1 MHDATKV
8 ELIDVKKIFQPTHRI
23 GRIVYEDIVPLVS
36 SVRTFGVICPIL
48 IRKISFG
55 KFELID
61 GSQRLRAAV
70 LCGEEE
76 IPAIVM
82 HCSKEE
88 SVGLHWHLHKNN
100 RQIHYFDY
108 AIFYRDLMASG
119 MTEDSI
125 ATVLQ
130 IGTEEI
136 TKKLLLLNHTKERMK
151 TLIMNYIEESVA
163 YSLFAL
169 KHDQIDRVLSYI
181 IANHLN
187 TSSALKY
194 IRSITS
200 YTDDFKVSNI
210 TQLVRTA
217 LRKAALLAER
227 EQIAVQMK
235 EQDNNGEITFL
246 FKIKKQEN
254 VSRET
259 KRA

>member
-1 MHDATKV
+1 
-8 ELIDVKKIFQPTHRI
+8 
-23 GRIVYEDIVPLVS
+23 
-36 SVRTFGVICPIL
+36 
-48 IRKISFG
+48 
-55 KFELID
+55 
-61 GSQRLRAAV
+61 
-70 LCGEEE
+70 
-76 IPAIVM
+76 
-82 HCSKEE
+82 
-88 SVGLHWHLHKNN
+88 
-100 RQIHYFDY
+100 
-108 AIFYRDLMASG
+108 MASG

-125 ATVLQ
+125 AAVLQ

-151 TLIMNYIEESVA
+151 TLIMNYIEEPVA

-169 KHDQIDRVLSYI
+169 RHDQIDRVLSYI

-194 IRSITS
+194 IRSIAS
-200 YTDDFKVSNI
+200 HTDDFKVSNI
-210 TQLVRTA
+210 TQLIRTA
-217 LRKAALLAER
+217 LRKAAVLAER

-259 KRA
+259 K